1 LREVK
6 EFPSNGAKLQDYQA
20 FIAIVDTG
28 NLTRAAARLRRS
40 LQSVSRSLAALEAQ
54 VGVVLIRRTTR
65 TAQPTEAG
73 LTLHRRVSV
82 ALRELA
88 LAETELSDTSETLRG
103 TLRIAGS
110 AVFVGGYVVPAIRD
124 FSLQHPGVRFDLR
137 ISEEFTEPVRTGV
150 DIMIRIGRLPSS
162 RMQSRKIASLRRV
175 AIASPSYVAQRG
187 RPETPTDLARHTC
200 IIRTSAQD
208 ARSWTFRARDG
219 TPHRVPVEGVFE
231 ADNAHVT
238 LHAVLAGMGIAVI
251 PFYHVREAVEAGLA
265 EVVLDDFTL
274 APILAHAVWPS
285 GTRTPSRV
293 RRFVDLLVRRFKKE
307 VIL

>member
-1 LREVK
+1 MK
-6 EFPSNGAKLQDYQA
+6 EFPSNGAKLQDYEA

-28 NLTRAAARLRRS
+28 NLTRAAAHLRRS

-54 VGVVLIRRTTR
+54 VGVVLVRRTTR

-73 LTLHRRVSV
+73 LTFHRRVS
-82 ALRELA
+82 AAFREVA

-150 DIMIRIGRLPSS
+150 DIMIRIGRLPPS
-162 RMQSRKIASLRRV
+162 RMQARKIASLRRV
-175 AIASPSYVAQRG
+175 AIASPSYLAERG
-187 RPETPTDLARHTC
+187 RPETPTDLARHAC

-208 ARSWTFRARDG
+208 ARSWTFLARDG
-219 TPHRVPVEGVFE
+219 TAHRIPVEGVFE

-238 LHAVLAGMGIAVI
+238 MHAVLAGMGIAVI
-251 PFYHVREAVEAGLA
+251 PLYHVREAVAAGLA

-274 APILAHAVWPS
+274 APIFAHAVWPS

-293 RRFVDLLVRRFKKE
+293 RRFVDHLVRRFKRE
-307 VIL
+307 VITSG

>member
-1 LREVK
+1 MRE
-6 EFPSNGAKLQDYQA
+6 FLSIGASLQDYEA

-28 NLTRAAARLRRS
+28 NLTRAAAQLQRS
-40 LQSVSRSLAALEAQ
+40 LQSVSRSLGALEARL
-54 VGVVLIRRTTR
+54 GAVLIRRTTR

-73 LTLHRRVSV
+73 LNLHRRVSV

-103 TLRIAGS
+103 TLNIAGS
-110 AVFVGGYVVPAIRD
+110 AVFVGSYIVPAIRD
-124 FSLQHPGVRFDLR
+124 FSLQHPGLKFYLR

-150 DIMIRIGRLPSS
+150 DLMIRIGRLPSS
-162 RMQSRKIASLRRV
+162 RMRSRRLASLRRV

-187 RPETPTDLARHTC
+187 RPETPTDLARHAC

-208 ARSWTFRARDG
+208 ARAWTFYAPDG
-219 TPHRVPVEGVFE
+219 TSHRVPIESIFE

-238 LHAVLAGMGIAVI
+238 MHAVLAGMGIAVI
-251 PFYHVREAVEAGLA
+251 PFYHVREAIEAGLA

-285 GTRTPSRV
+285 GARTTSRM
-293 RRFVDLLVRRFKKE
+293 RRFVDFLVQRLKKE
-307 VIL
+307 II

>member
-1 LREVK
+1 MK
-6 EFPSNGAKLQDYQA
+6 EFPSSGAKLQDYEA

-73 LTLHRRVSV
+73 LTFHRRVSV
-82 ALRELA
+82 ALREIA
-88 LAETELSDTSETLRG
+88 FAETDLSDTSETLRG

-124 FSLQHPGVRFDLR
+124 FSRQHPGVRFDLR

-150 DIMIRIGRLPSS
+150 DIMIRIGRLPPS

-175 AIASPSYVAQRG
+175 AIASPSYVSERG
-187 RPETPTDLARHTC
+187 RPETPADLARHAC
-200 IIRTSAQD
+200 IVRTSAQD
-208 ARSWTFRARDG
+208 ARSWTFRAREG
-219 TPHRVPVEGVFE
+219 TLHRVPVEGAFE

-238 LHAVLAGMGIAVI
+238 MHAVLAGMGIAVI
-251 PFYHVREAVEAGLA
+251 PFYHVREAVQAGLA

-274 APILAHAVWPS
+274 TPVLAHAVWPS

-293 RRFVDLLVRRFKKE
+293 RRFVDLLVRRLQKE
-307 VIL
+307 VVI